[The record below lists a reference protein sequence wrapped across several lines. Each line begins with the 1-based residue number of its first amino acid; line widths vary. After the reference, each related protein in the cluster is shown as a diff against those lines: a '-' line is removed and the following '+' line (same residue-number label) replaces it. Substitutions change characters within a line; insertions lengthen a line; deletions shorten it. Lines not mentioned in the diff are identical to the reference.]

1 MIVRKLLLACS
12 ATLVGSLAV
21 GGFAA
26 SGAMAQ
32 SAAPALARA
41 VTPVPLPS
49 VLNSGEQ
56 RHYRQLFAAIDEG
69 RWVDVQTLLDTGPEK
84 YLNDYARAEYYLAAN
99 SPKVELDALMSLL
112 TRQPNLPQAAQ
123 LAKLAQKRGATTL
136 PSLPSEQRFA
146 YLGEAPRRV
155 FNLQTTPD
163 PVAASVSNQ
172 ILSLIK
178 NDDPAGAETVLNGVI
193 GGMSPAA
200 QTEWQYRIA
209 WSYYIENDDGN
220 ARRLAETA
228 SRGTGNWVAQANW
241 AGGLAAW
248 RQGDYASATAKFS
261 LLPTLTSDQELQA
274 AGHYW
279 AARALVA
286 SGQPQQ
292 AGARL
297 KSAMR
302 LGETFYGL
310 LATEALGVSPATQ
323 VNRQGADRN
332 SLRRLQDQT
341 NVRTAIALKEID
353 QTARADATLR
363 YQARIGQ
370 AGDYPA
376 LIALARAMSL
386 PSTQM
391 YLAHYGPSGAPTDKF
406 ARYPAPD
413 WQPEGG
419 WRVDRS
425 LVYAH
430 ALQES
435 QFRTAVVSPAGAT
448 GLMQVRPGTA
458 QDIAR
463 TRGITLRNGDL
474 TKPSINMEYGQ
485 SYMEYLRDNGA
496 TGGLLPKVIA
506 AYNAGPNPVARWN
519 SEVRDNNDPLLF
531 IESIPYWETRG
542 YVGIVLRNYWM
553 YQQQAGQSSRSMVEM
568 AQGKWPKF
576 PTMQTRTASNVSNTD
591 IYTDYGESAHGS
603 SN

>member
-1 MIVRKLLLACS
+1 MTVHKLILACS
-12 ATLVGSLAV
+12 A
-21 GGFAA
+21 AA
-26 SGAMAQ
+26 IGGAMPTAATAQ
-32 SAAPALARA
+32 TATSAMAYAANELPAM
-41 VTPVPLPS
+41 PS
-49 VLNSGEQ
+49 ILNSGQQ
-56 RHYRQLFAAIDEG
+56 RHYRQLFAAIDEQ
-69 RWVDVQTLLDTGPEK
+69 RWSDVQSMLDSGPDK
-84 YLNDYARAEYYLAAN
+84 DLNDYARAEYYLAAN
-99 SPKVELDALMSLL
+99 SPKVELDAVMGLL
-112 TRQPNLPQAAQ
+112 VRQPNLPQAGQ
-123 LAKLAQKRGATTL
+123 LSRLAQRRGAASL
-136 PSLPSEQRFA
+136 PSLPNEQRFS

-155 FNLQTTPD
+155 FNLQTTSD
-163 PVAASVSNQ
+163 PVAASVSGK
-172 ILSLIK
+172 ILNLIK
-178 NDDPAGAETVLNGVI
+178 NDDPAGAENVLNGVFAS
-193 GGMSPAA
+193 MSPAA

-220 ARRLAETA
+220 ARRLAEMA
-228 SRGTGNWVAQANW
+228 ERGSGNWVAQAHW

-248 RQGDYASATAKFS
+248 RQGDFASASNKFS
-261 LLPTLTSDQELQA
+261 AIPTLTSDQELQA

-286 SGQPQQ
+286 SGKPQQ

-310 LATEALGVSPATQ
+310 LAHEALGVGPSTQ
-323 VNRQGADRN
+323 AQQNGVERDAW
-332 SLRRLQDQT
+332 RRLQNVP
-341 NVRTAIALKEID
+341 NVRIAIALTQID
-353 QTARADATLR
+353 QNARADAALR
-363 YQARIGQ
+363 HQARIGQ
-370 AGDYPA
+370 PSDYAA
-376 LIALARAMSL
+376 LVTVARSMSL
-386 PSTQM
+386 PTTQM
-391 YLAHYGPSGAPTDKF
+391 YLAHYGPSGQRTDKY
-406 ARYPAPD
+406 ARYPAPN

-425 LVYAH
+425 LVFAH

-435 QFRTAVVSPAGAT
+435 QFRTAVISPAGAA

-463 TRGITLRNGDL
+463 TRGKTLRSGDL
-474 TKPSINMEYGQ
+474 SNPSINMEYGQ

-519 SEVRDNNDPLLF
+519 SEIRDNGDPLLF

-553 YQQQAGQSSRSMVEM
+553 YQQQAGQNSRSMQDM

-576 PTMQTRTASNVSNTD
+576 PSTQTRTASSNADYGDSANAVSN
-591 IYTDYGESAHGS
+591 
-603 SN
+603 